1 MVTTAYSVKN
11 ETIKHACKRCGAS
24 VSLWLWNGWCCRAG
38 HVPQE
43 LGWASLGRHQQLCR
57 CPATCQRWGQA
68 GGQWVLAWP
77 ITGVSPIWAGC
88 VSLPAA
94 CSIFYWGKSCWYSA
108 KDLPLFTGQGL
119 CFIEATVRKQQLVLR
134 GETEQKWWVVLNLAL
149 ACRVCQE
156 EGLQGLAVILSHFLE
171 AWHCVNDWRRR
182 YWLTPAVAILKN
194 QASER
199 ALTAIY
205 DPSKEDQNVIKKAP
219 TTNQRKGKTGCP
231 RGRQSLCTHLHPYS
245 QTNTTIWLW
254 LLDERVR
261 SYAEF
266 SFHYAEFL
274 CSFQPRKFACCELSD
289 LTR

>member
-1 MVTTAYSVKN
+1 M
-11 ETIKHACKRCGAS
+11 
-24 VSLWLWNGWCCRAG
+24 L
-38 HVPQE
+38 QE
-43 LGWASLGRHQQLCR
+43 LGWASLGRHQQLCS

-94 CSIFYWGKSCWYSA
+94 CSIFYWGKTCWYSA

-119 CFIEATVRKQQLVLR
+119 CFIEATVRKQQLMLR
-134 GETEQKWWVVLNLAL
+134 GETEQKWWVLLNLAL

-182 YWLTPAVAILKN
+182 YWLIPAVAILKN

-205 DPSKEDQNVIKKAP
+205 DPSKEDQNVIKKSSNNKSEEREDWLPERQAVSLYPSPSLQSDEYYNLTVAP
-219 TTNQRKGKTGCP
+219 RWTGTFIC
-231 RGRQSLCTHLHPYS
+231 RIQLSLCRIFVLFSTQKVCL
-245 QTNTTIWLW
+245 LW
-254 LLDERVR
+254 
-261 SYAEF
+261 A
-266 SFHYAEFL
+266 
-274 CSFQPRKFACCELSD
+274 
-289 LTR
+289 